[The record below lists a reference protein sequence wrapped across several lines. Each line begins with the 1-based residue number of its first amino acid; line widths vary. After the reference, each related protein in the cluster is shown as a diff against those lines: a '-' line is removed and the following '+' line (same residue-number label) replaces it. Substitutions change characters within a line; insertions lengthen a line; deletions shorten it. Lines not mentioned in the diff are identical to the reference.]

1 VWARCPATHGLRLTA
16 ADDNIDPD
24 DAAQAGCRPPAA
36 ALPLGQEHAATRL
49 HCDEDRAGRRGSP
62 RAASLAGAKTGG
74 ARSVSARGTAR
85 TVPPVL
91 TQNA

>member
-1 VWARCPATHGLRLTA
+1 MTTPIQTMPLR
-16 ADDNIDPD
+16 
-24 DAAQAGCRPPAA
+24 RAA
-36 ALPLGQEHAATRL
+36 ARQPLLCALGQEHVATRL
-49 HCDEDRAGRRGSP
+49 HCSEDRAGRRGSP